1 MTEPHPTSRAAAIE
15 PTRTARMLDAFQ
27 RQFAPSGDPLLE
39 IAMVGVPGPDAT
51 REEESYEEA
60 LVRATHAAL
69 EGSSRAGDDGG
80 TDLRPFTDLPAFV
93 LPFEPI
99 EGRVR
104 VDLCVVAPTG
114 FPGSLGDVQG
124 IVMPIVKQRAFA
136 SPPAIVAFQAAVL
149 EGASR
154 SVPDGTPPLL
164 ADLLGRGVHATYVRA
179 SRIDRTI

>member
-1 MTEPHPTSRAAAIE
+1 MSEPHPTDRAAAIE
-15 PTRTARMLDAFQ
+15 PTRAEGKLDAFQ

-51 REEESYEEA
+51 RAAESYEEM

-69 EGSSRAGDDGG
+69 EGSYRTEDNSG
-80 TDLRPFTDLPAFV
+80 TDFPLSPDLPPFV
-93 LPFEPI
+93 LPSEPI
-99 EGRVR
+99 EERVR

-136 SPPAIVAFQAAVL
+136 SPPAIVAFQAVVL
-149 EGASR
+149 EGTSQ
-154 SVPDGTPPLL
+154 SVPDWTPPLL
-164 ADLLGRGVHATYVRA
+164 ADLLRRKVHATYVRA
-179 SRIDRTI
+179 SQINGAN